1 MRSAKKEGAFR
12 VNFMSSE
19 NPLLYWVLV
28 AGLCIHVQKKRI
40 RKKKRIRYYEFNLF
54 YRITYLCLNK
64 IVSTSH
70 ILQMQ

>member
-28 AGLCIHVQKKRI
+28 AGLCIHVQKKTDPQ
-40 RKKKRIRYYEFNLF
+40 KKSGSVTTNLIF
-54 YRITYLCLNK
+54 SIELLTC
-64 IVSTSH
+64 V
-70 ILQMQ
+70 